1 MISCG
6 CREVIRYLVQHKLV
20 DCIVTTGGGIEEDFI
35 KCLAPTLMGD
45 FHLSG
50 DFLRKK
56 GWNRIG
62 NLIVP
67 NANYVLFEDWA
78 IPILD
83 EMLD

>member
-1 MISCG
+1 
-6 CREVIRYLVQHKLV
+6 
-20 DCIVTTGGGIEEDFI
+20 
-35 KCLAPTLMGD
+35 MGD

-67 NANYVLFEDWA
+67 NDNYVQFEDWA

-83 EMLD
+83 EMLE